1 MSEHRLIPSSW
12 VRHPGEDLAAPHPL
26 HDLRTKA
33 EHLLDVMYDKIGR
46 HHHAISGHLEGIAAP
61 RADVTTD
68 DVAFKVE
75 MELPGV
81 DEGDVE
87 VLVSADELTVR
98 GEKRTERE
106 VAERHYHLRERAYGA
121 FRRSFRLPPEADAGR
136 AKASYKHG
144 VLTVSVPAKAGARRA
159 ARKIPVT
166 AR

>member
-1 MSEHRLIPSSW
+1 MSEH
-12 VRHPGEDLAAPHPL
+12 PL
-26 HDLRTKA
+26 QDLRAQA

-46 HHHAISGHLEGIAAP
+46 HHHAISGHLEGLAGP
-61 RADVTTD
+61 RADVATD
-68 DVAFKVE
+68 EAAFKVE

-81 DEGDVE
+81 EEGDVE

-98 GEKRTERE
+98 GEKRAGRE
-106 VAERHYHLRERAYGA
+106 VSERHYYLRERAYGA

-136 AKASYKHG
+136 AKASYKNG
-144 VLTVSVPAKAGARRA
+144 VLTVSVPAKAGACRA